1 MDITQF
7 NSKLNKLDGNIY
19 TIEEVINPIAG
30 VYEKELAH
38 DNVEVNTINI
48 YTGSKLTGTKINTYT
63 TSTPSLTPWKTII
76 KIFSTEPV
84 LYITYET
91 TGDTVEAEDV
101 NNLQDALNETQI
113 ALNSEIDRAVK
124 KEKQI
129 ETALDTE
136 INRAKKAENDEA
148 TRATNAEK
156 VLSDNLNKEILRA
169 NNAENTIINNLNIE
183 VDRAKDA
190 ESTLATKIDAEKT
203 RAISAE
209 NTINNALDTEVD
221 RAKSA
226 ESILATNL
234 NTEINR
240 ATAEEQSIKSDI
252 NSNRSNWNDAY
263 SKRHIHNNKSII
275 DSLGKSSE
283 GDLTFEGC
291 KIVSTTVN
299 GLADNI
305 TIEGGNNITITKEG
319 NKIIVAGNGSQ
330 DKIVTNT
337 PISINALDWT
347 LDNTETPNMY
357 KVTINHNLNDSNIIV
372 SIYNGLQVAEL
383 TGVRIIDNN
392 SIELRNYEAI
402 DCRVIINSSGKPT
415 EVIDNLESSESLK
428 ALSAKQGKIL
438 KGMIDDVEGGITVG
452 TTVLNSIPTNL
463 FFKVLN

>member
-19 TIEEVINPIAG
+19 TIEEVVNPIAG

-48 YTGSKLTGTKINTYT
+48 YTKSKLTGTKINTYT

-101 NNLQDALNETQI
+101 NNLQEALNETQI

-129 ETALDTE
+129 ETDLNTE

-169 NNAENTIINNLNIE
+169 NNTENTINNNLNIE
-183 VDRAKDA
+183 VDRAKDT

-203 RAISAE
+203 RAISSE
-209 NTINNALDTEVD
+209 NTINNALDSEID

-252 NSNRSNWNDAY
+252 NSNRGNWNDAY
-263 SKRHIHNNKSII
+263 TKRHIHNNKSII

-283 GDLTFEGC
+283 GDLTFEGG

-299 GLADNI
+299 GLADDI

-337 PISINALDWT
+337 PISINALDWS
-347 LDNTETPNMY
+347 LDANETPNMY

-392 SIELRNYEAI
+392 SIELKNHEAI

>member
-19 TIEEVINPIAG
+19 TIEEAINPIAG

-91 TGDTVEAEDV
+91 TGDTVEAEDI
-101 NNLQDALNETQI
+101 NNLQDVLNETQI

-124 KEKQI
+124 KENQI
-129 ETALDTE
+129 ETDLNAE

-169 NNAENTIINNLNIE
+169 NNTENTINNNLNIE

-203 RAISAE
+203 RAISSE
-209 NTINNALDTEVD
+209 NTINNALDSEID

-226 ESILATNL
+226 ESILSTNL

-252 NSNRSNWNDAY
+252 NSNRGNWNDAY
-263 SKRHIHNNKSII
+263 TKRHIHNNKSII

-283 GDLTFEGC
+283 GDLTFEGG
-291 KIVSTTVN
+291 KIVSTTIN
-299 GLADNI
+299 GLADDI

-319 NKIIVAGNGSQ
+319 NKIIVSGNGSQ
-330 DKIVTNT
+330 EKIVTNT
-337 PISINALDWT
+337 PISINALDWS
-347 LDNTETPNMY
+347 LDINETPNVY
-357 KVTINHNLNDSNIIV
+357 KVTISHNLNDSNIIV
-372 SIYNGLQVAEL
+372 STYNGSRVAEL

-402 DCRVIINSSGKPT
+402 DCKVIINSSGQPT
-415 EVIDNLESSESLK
+415 EVIDNLNSSESTK

-438 KGMIDDVEGGITVG
+438 KEMINMVEGGI
-452 TTVLNSIPTNL
+452 VLGKTLNEAVATSL
-463 FFKVLN
+463 FFKIID